1 MRPSGTGSRRRQGE
15 RGIALLAALIVMAIV
30 GAMGLGLAL
39 TTSLE
44 PLAAANYEA
53 SRSARL
59 AAEAGVAIAVHE
71 LGGLA
76 DWNLVLA
83 GQTVSAVL
91 EQGDIDLDLPDGTR
105 AGLEELTARATCGRP
120 GACSDSERTAFS
132 AARPWG
138 PNNPRWTV
146 FGHGRLDRLVPQG
159 AGLPP
164 LVVVVWI
171 ADDPADVDANPL
183 ADSGVGP
190 GGEWRPGG
198 CVLAVRAEAFGPR
211 FAHRAV
217 VATVARPAPGCGPGA
232 RLVSLRNL
240 N

>member
-1 MRPSGTGSRRRQGE
+1 MRHFETD
-15 RGIALLAALIVMAIV
+15 RGAALLTALIVMAIV
-30 GAMGLGLAL
+30 AAMGLGLAL

-53 SRSARL
+53 NRSARL

-71 LGGLA
+71 LAGIA
-76 DWNLVLA
+76 DWNLVARRPDALRRAGA
-83 GQTVSAVL
+83 GQHRRRPARRVPRGAR
-91 EQGDIDLDLPDGTR
+91 GADR
-105 AGLEELTARATCGRP
+105 ARHVRPPGRLLGERAQRRSP
-120 GACSDSERTAFS
+120 PR
-132 AARPWG
+132 RPWG
-138 PNNPRWTV
+138 PNNPRWRV

-164 LVVVVWI
+164 VSWWSVGR
-171 ADDPADVDANPL
+171 DDPADVDGDPL
-183 ADSGVGP
+183 ADSGIGP

-211 FAHRAV
+211 FAHRTV

-232 RLVSLRNL
+232 RLVSLRGL

>member
-1 MRPSGTGSRRRQGE
+1 MRHSETDRGT
-15 RGIALLAALIVMAIV
+15 ALLTALIVMAIV
-30 GAMGLGLAL
+30 AAMGLGLAL

-53 SRSARL
+53 NRAARL

-71 LGGLA
+71 LAGIDDWDLVLGGL
-76 DWNLVLA
+76 V
-83 GQTVSAVL
+83 TSAVL
-91 EQGDIDLDLPDGTR
+91 DHGDTAVDLPDGSR
-105 AGLEELTARATCGRP
+105 AGLRELTDSANCGRA
-120 GACSDSERTAFS
+120 GACPEIERSAFT

-138 PNNPRWTV
+138 RNNPWWRV
-146 FGHGRLDRLVPQG
+146 FGHGRPDRLVPEG

-164 LVVVVWI
+164 TEVVVWI
-171 ADDPADVDANPL
+171 SDDPADVDGDPL
-183 ADSGVGP
+183 RDSGIGP

-211 FAHRAV
+211 FAHHTV
-217 VATVARPAPGCGPGA
+217 VATVARPAPGCAPGA
-232 RLVSLRNL
+232 RLVSLRGL

>member
-1 MRPSGTGSRRRQGE
+1 MRHSGTD
-15 RGIALLAALIVMAIV
+15 RGAALLAALVVMAIV
-30 GAMGLGLAL
+30 SAMGLGLAL

-44 PLAAANYEA
+44 PLAAASFEA
-53 SRSARL
+53 GRSARL

-71 LGGLA
+71 LAGIA
-76 DWNLVLA
+76 DWNVVLA
-83 GQTVSAVL
+83 GQAWSVAL
-91 EQGDIDLDLPDGTR
+91 EQGDIEVDLPDGSR
-105 AGLEELTARATCGRP
+105 AGLEDLTARATCGRP
-120 GACSDSERTAFS
+120 GACSDSQRTAFT

-164 LVVVVWI
+164 VVVVVWV
-171 ADDPADVDANPL
+171 ADDPADADGDPL
-183 ADSGVGP
+183 ADSGIGP
-190 GGEWRPGG
+190 DGERRPGG
-198 CVLAVRAEAFGPR
+198 CVVAVRAEAFGPR

-232 RLVSLRNL
+232 RVVSLRDL
-240 N
+240 S

>member
-1 MRPSGTGSRRRQGE
+1 MRRCETDSGA
-15 RGIALLAALIVMAIV
+15 ALLTALIVMAIV
-30 GAMGLGLAL
+30 AAMGLGLAL

-53 SRSARL
+53 NRSARL

-71 LGGLA
+71 LAGMA

-83 GQTVSAVL
+83 GLTGSAAL
-91 EQGDIDLDLPDGTR
+91 EQGSIDVDLPDGSR
-105 AGLEELTARATCGRP
+105 AGLDELTARATCGRP
-120 GACSDSERTAFS
+120 GTCLESERAAFIT
-132 AARPWG
+132 ARPWG
-138 PNNPRWTV
+138 PNNPRWRV

-164 LVVVVWI
+164 VVVVVWV
-171 ADDPADVDANPL
+171 ADDPADVDGDPQ
-183 ADSGVGP
+183 ADSGIGA
-190 GGEWRPGG
+190 GGVWRPGG

-211 FAHRAV
+211 FAHRTV
-217 VATVARPAPGCGPGA
+217 VATVARPAPGCAPGA
-232 RLVSLRNL
+232 RLVSLRAL